1 MTAPHGRLLNRGASI
16 LSALVFVA
24 LLAGA
29 ATTVQY
35 LSPATAASRAAQVAA
50 SVETAKKTEKKCEAG
65 EVNAILIQSG
75 KVQPEAKVT
84 KCWETKDGKRVKTNN
99 TSICQDLDEDDC
111 RVMAC
116 ATKSGATKC
125 EFVGEYDSTDP
136 NATKRFNTVMATTDP
151 KDIFSAAAEQGNAQG
166 LIELNRASENAMGL
180 DKQTQQTILGAFVK
194 EQEAQIEQTKK
205 EVNDARAQIQALGAC
220 AGAGE
225 ADIQPGGSC
234 SPGAIEQ
241 AEKNLKQKQQN
252 LAELEKQMK
261 DLKEFQTTLKAP
273 QQCPPNQT
281 GTYPDCKPVSSNCG
295 SNCNPG
301 NPDRTGFGGSNPMGA
316 LGSLLSGLAKAVPPP
331 APAAAPA
338 QACATDKDAYNQQQQ
353 QYQQQL
359 QQYNYQLQQY
369 QYQQQMAQ
377 YYAQQNGGIT
387 PPQQP
392 PPAQPTPC
400 TPSTGS
406 QCQAQPQQPPPSACS
421 AGYWRATY
429 GGACITSWQC
439 ISTEGPKAELVC
451 EPDLADVGQT
461 LALTYNCS
469 SGIASSSAFKIT
481 TQPGGSATTTVKA
494 PPRGTNTATYT
505 LACTDNGK
513 TTGAQCSVKVNRP
526 NIFLVTNP
534 QTVAPGEI
542 SLISWLT
549 TGMDSC
555 IISSPDQADFTLR
568 NSSNTSVT
576 GAATTSPITD
586 SARFLLHCET
596 LAGGIK
602 DATTTVEVSD

>member
-1 MTAPHGRLLNRGASI
+1 VLHR
-16 LSALVFVA
+16 
-24 LLAGA
+24 
-29 ATTVQY
+29 
-35 LSPATAASRAAQVAA
+35 
-50 SVETAKKTEKKCEAG
+50 
-65 EVNAILIQSG
+65 
-75 KVQPEAKVT
+75 
-84 KCWETKDGKRVKTNN
+84 
-99 TSICQDLDEDDC
+99 
-111 RVMAC
+111 
-116 ATKSGATKC
+116 
-125 EFVGEYDSTDP
+125 
-136 NATKRFNTVMATTDP
+136 
-151 KDIFSAAAEQGNAQG
+151 
-166 LIELNRASENAMGL
+166 
-180 DKQTQQTILGAFVK
+180 
-194 EQEAQIEQTKK
+194 
-205 EVNDARAQIQALGAC
+205 
-220 AGAGE
+220 
-225 ADIQPGGSC
+225 
-234 SPGAIEQ
+234 
-241 AEKNLKQKQQN
+241 
-252 LAELEKQMK
+252 
-261 DLKEFQTTLKAP
+261 
-273 QQCPPNQT
+273 
-281 GTYPDCKPVSSNCG
+281 
-295 SNCNPG
+295 
-301 NPDRTGFGGSNPMGA
+301 
-316 LGSLLSGLAKAVPPP
+316 
-331 APAAAPA
+331 
-338 QACATDKDAYNQQQQ
+338 
-353 QYQQQL
+353 
-359 QQYNYQLQQY
+359 
-369 QYQQQMAQ
+369 
-377 YYAQQNGGIT
+377 
-387 PPQQP
+387 
-392 PPAQPTPC
+392 
-400 TPSTGS
+400 
-406 QCQAQPQQPPPSACS
+406 QPQQPPPSACS

-429 GGACITSWQC
+429 SGACISSWQC

>member
-1 MTAPHGRLLNRGASI
+1 LNRGASI

-75 KVQPEAKVT
+75 KVQPETKVT
-84 KCWETKDGKRVKTNN
+84 KCWETKDGKRVQTNKSGPCAN
-99 TSICQDLDEDDC
+99 LDENDC

-116 ATKSGATKC
+116 ATKGGATKC
-125 EFVGEYDSTDP
+125 EFVGEYDSTDADSTKKF
-136 NATKRFNTVMATTDP
+136 NAVMGTTDP
-151 KDIFSAAAEQGNAQG
+151 KDIFSAAAEQGNADG
-166 LIELNRASENAMGL
+166 LAKLNEATQNGMGL
-180 DKQTQQTILGAFVK
+180 DKQTQEGILNAFK
-194 EQEAQIEQTKK
+194 EPIKETETQIKQKDAAYKEIEALL
-205 EVNDARAQIQALGAC
+205 DAC
-220 AGAGE
+220 AQSYEATSKCGKEGNKTLAELQAERERLAAEKAELQNRLKDLKDAATAVQAPKPCGAGE
-225 ADIQPGGSC
+225 TGS
-234 SPGAIEQ
+234 
-241 AEKNLKQKQQN
+241 
-252 LAELEKQMK
+252 
-261 DLKEFQTTLKAP
+261 
-273 QQCPPNQT
+273 PPNCR
-281 GTYPDCKPVSSNCG
+281 PISSGCTG

-301 NPDRTGFGGSNPMGA
+301 NPDRTGFGGSNPMSA

-331 APAAAPA
+331 PPPAAPA

-392 PPAQPTPC
+392 PPMQPTPC

-429 GGACITSWQC
+429 GGACITGWQC

-534 QTVAPGEI
+534 QTVASGGI

-555 IISSPDQADFTLR
+555 IISSPDQSDFTAR

-576 GAATTSPITD
+576 GAATTSPITGTAVFQLD
-586 SARFLLHCET
+586 CIT
-596 LAGGIK
+596 KGGMDK
-602 DATTTVEVSD
+602 QATTSVSVAD